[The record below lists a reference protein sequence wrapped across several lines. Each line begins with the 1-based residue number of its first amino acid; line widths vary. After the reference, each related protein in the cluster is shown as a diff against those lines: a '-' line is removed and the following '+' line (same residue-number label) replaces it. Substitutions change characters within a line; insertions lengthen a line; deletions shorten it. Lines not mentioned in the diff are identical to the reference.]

1 MHTSISGSFS
11 RSSSFFGGSKKTK
24 RQSQSFS
31 VHRSMSETG
40 YLMRLAS
47 ARTPS
52 QFFRDP
58 EGEKDRQVHRKTGDF
73 KIRETAQ
80 GKAAGKGSPH
90 GTRRKELKA
99 CEKHSFQARQKEARA
114 KGTGTGSHRKQHSGL
129 RSPQVSYG

>member
-24 RQSQSFS
+24 RQSQSFN

-52 QFFRDP
+52 QVSAVIAAAQADAKSVKQSSSSSS
-58 EGEKDRQVHRKTGDF
+58 EIQKAKKIAKSIEKQGTLKSAKLR
-73 KIRETAQ
+73 REKQ
-80 GKAAGKGSPH
+80 L
-90 GTRRKELKA
+90 E
-99 CEKHSFQARQKEARA
+99 KEARTELAA
-114 KGTGTGSHRKQHSGL
+114 KH
-129 RSPQVSYG
+129 